1 MRYDKEIF
9 FRLHEKPMYN
19 EKTGDYEA
27 AKVTESPVLASV
39 MDTKEETK
47 RLYYDGP
54 KEGSLTVH
62 IQNYYPGEFDN
73 IRYGSKIYKVDGVRR
88 FRTKQAFIVSEV
100 QNGAEV

>member
-9 FRLHEKPMYN
+9 FRLHGKPTYN
-19 EKTGDYEA
+19 KKTGDYDNPQIRE
-27 AKVTESPVLASV
+27 TPVLASI

-54 KEGSLTVH
+54 KEGSLTIH
-62 IQNYYPGEFDN
+62 IQNCYPDEFDD
-73 IRYGSKIYKVDGVRR
+73 IRVGKKIYRVDGVRR

-100 QNGAEV
+100 QSGAEV